1 MAKSNIYFSPTSE
14 NPCLRRQALG
24 FSVWYVLARLNNRT
38 ISCSILIEN
47 ITELN
52 SKT

>member
-1 MAKSNIYFSPTSE
+1 MACSRLLLKIPA
-14 NPCLRRQALG
+14 CRRQARG
-24 FSVWYVLARLNNRT
+24 FLVWCVLSILNNRT
-38 ISCSILIEN
+38 ISCSVLIEN